1 MSKKEIW
8 RGGELVLWG
17 LKEEKVDC
25 IFGLSGGHI
34 GDIFDA
40 CIDYGVKII
49 DTRHEQAAVHMA
61 EGWARF
67 TGRPGVAVVT
77 AGPGVVNCFPGVAV
91 AMQSGSPL
99 IVIAGRSSV
108 ERRDLGS
115 MQDMDQVEVMRPVT
129 KWARSVYQAD
139 RIPEYVS
146 SAFRQAMSG
155 RPGPVFLEIPVD
167 VIDREVRNEEITW
180 PHDYRTEYGPSA
192 NPDAIDKA
200 VELLTHAKR
209 PLIIAGSGA
218 WWSGAADELRSFVE
232 ATQMPVYTRG
242 MSRGIIPD
250 DHPLCGGFFPG
261 GLMQADVALIVGTR
275 LNWTIGYG
283 RPPLFNPE
291 LKVIQIDITHE
302 EIGKNRRVDVGIT
315 GDAGLVLGQLRE
327 ALEGKCQVAN
337 DWMPTVKSMMTLV
350 RTQYTGQI
358 KENAELVHPAKLCQ
372 ALRKALPRDALIAVD
387 GGDIALFANLILDA
401 FGPGSL
407 IWVGGFGHLG
417 VGIPYG
423 IAAKAAYP
431 EQKVVVLTGDGSIGF
446 SFMEFDTAIRHGIP
460 IVVVVSNDAGWGQIR
475 RGQTKKYGRDRIVGS
490 NLDLRAYHEMVK
502 AMGGHG
508 ELVERAEDLEQ
519 ALDRAFA
526 SGLPS
531 CINVTTDPEPDFP
544 GMDFP
549 WPIT

>member
-1 MSKKEIW
+1 MSEKKVW

-17 LKEEKVDC
+17 LKEEGVDC
-25 IFGLSGGHI
+25 IFGLSGGHT

-40 CIDYGVKII
+40 CIDYGMKII

-67 TGRPGVAVVT
+67 TGKPGVAVLT
-77 AGPGVVNCFPGVAV
+77 AGPGVVNGFPGVAV

-99 IVIAGRSSV
+99 IVIAGRSSI
-108 ERRDLGS
+108 ERRDLGA
-115 MQDMDQVEVMRPVT
+115 MQDMDQLEVMRPVT
-129 KWARSVYQAD
+129 KWARSVYQTG

-167 VIDREVRNEEITW
+167 VLDKEVPNEEIPW
-180 PHDYRTEYGPSA
+180 PHAYRTEYGPSA

-200 VELLTHAKR
+200 VELLTHAKH
-209 PLIIAGSGA
+209 PVVIAGSGA
-218 WWSGAADELRSFVE
+218 WWSGAAEELRSFVE
-232 ATQMPVYTRG
+232 ATQIPVHTRG
-242 MSRGIIPD
+242 ISRGIIPD
-250 DHPLCGGFFPG
+250 DHPLSGGFFPG

-275 LNWTIGYG
+275 LNWTIAYG

-291 LKVIQIDITHE
+291 LKVIQIDIAHE

-315 GDAGLVLGQLRE
+315 GDAGIVLGQLRE
-327 ALEGKCQVAN
+327 ALEGKCQVAK
-337 DWMPTVKSMMTLV
+337 DWVPTVKSMMTLV

-358 KENAELVHPAKLCQ
+358 KEDSELVHPARLCQ
-372 ALRKALPRDALIAVD
+372 ELRKALPRDALITVD
-387 GGDIALFANLILDA
+387 GGDIALFANLTLEA
-401 FGPGSL
+401 FRPGSL
-407 IWVGGFGHLG
+407 VWVGAFGHLG
-417 VGIPYG
+417 VGIPYA
-423 IAAKAAYP
+423 IAGKAAYP
-431 EQKVVVLTGDGSIGF
+431 EQKVVVLSGDGSLGF
-446 SFMEFDTAIRHGIP
+446 SFMEFDTAIRHEIP

-475 RGQTKKYGRDRIVGS
+475 RRQINKYGRDRIIGAD
-490 NLDLRAYHEMVK
+490 LDLRPYHEMVR
-502 AMGGHG
+502 AMGGYG

-519 ALDRAFA
+519 ALDRAFS

-544 GMDFP
+544 GMNFP